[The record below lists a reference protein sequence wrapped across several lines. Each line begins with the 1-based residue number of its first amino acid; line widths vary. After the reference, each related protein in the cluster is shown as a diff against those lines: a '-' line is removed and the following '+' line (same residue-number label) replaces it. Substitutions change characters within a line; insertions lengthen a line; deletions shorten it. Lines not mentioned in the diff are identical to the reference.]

1 MLITCPNCQSSYTV
15 ADTALGEKGRS
26 VRCTKCKEVWH
37 ATPPP
42 PAMAEPAA
50 EEWQP
55 SVDEWKPSTDEWQ
68 PPTDEWK
75 PSVDEWQPTADPPAA
90 EAGSAEPT
98 GDAAWPQSDAAP
110 DVDPPHVD
118 DAPPVAPML
127 SDETAADAGSAALA
141 YESVRRRKAARKQA
155 QKERGIGITAGRVA
169 AALALVLVAL
179 LFARETVV
187 RIYPQTA
194 SLYGWLGFRINVRG
208 LEFADLKSSYDTQD
222 GTRVL
227 FVEGGIRNI
236 SSKAQSVANLRYA
249 LRNAAGVEVY
259 SWTGVPDRN
268 MIPPGETTQF
278 RTRLASPPNDGRDVR
293 VTFVQRE
300 ADAPQKH

>member
-26 VRCTKCKEVWH
+26 VRCAKCKQVWH
-37 ATPPP
+37 AEPPP

-68 PPTDEWK
+68 PSTDEWK
-75 PSVDEWQPTADPPAA
+75 PSVDEWQPTVDP
-90 EAGSAEPT
+90 PT
-98 GDAAWPQSDAAP
+98 GDAAWPQPDAAP
-110 DVDPPHVD
+110 EVDPPHLD
-118 DAPPVAPML
+118 DAPPVVPPQHGDGLA
-127 SDETAADAGSAALA
+127 ETAATSGASD
-141 YESVRRRKAARKQA
+141 YEAVRRRKAARKQA
-155 QKERGIGITAGRVA
+155 EKERGLGITAGRIA
-169 AALALVLVAL
+169 AVLAVVLVAL

-187 RIYPQTA
+187 RIFPQTA
-194 SLYGWLGFRINVRG
+194 SLYGWLGFNINVRG
-208 LEFADLKSSYDTQD
+208 LEFVDLKSSYETQD

-227 FVEGGIRNI
+227 IVEGGIRNI
-236 SSKAQSVANLRYA
+236 SSKSQSVANLRYA
-249 LRNAAGVEVY
+249 LRNAAGAEVY

-268 MIPPGETTQF
+268 VVPAGETTSF

-293 VTFVQRE
+293 VIFVGSE
-300 ADAPQKH
+300 AAAAPQKH